1 VSEITAEKMK
11 LSASIIILCLLY
23 VNYVDVIFGD
33 TIRKVNDDTDIIYV
47 FSASC

>member
-11 LSASIIILCLLY
+11 LSASIIILFLLY

-33 TIRKVNDDTDIIYV
+33 TIRKVNDTDIIYV